1 MPRRRWATA
10 SGRNAQNRAR
20 SASIWSRWRPAMHRS
35 SESVAAIATALAK
48 AQTEL
53 SNPEKAMVGTV
64 YNDRSDSPQSFRYAS
79 LSSGLDIV
87 RKILGGQ
94 QIAVAQTTDIDRANG
109 MVNLTTVLLH
119 TSGEWISS
127 DWPVCQLSET
137 SAPRRMGA
145 ALTYARRYALFTM
158 VGIAGEDDLDAPDV
172 INDQP
177 KGGVEPA
184 PVRASPLRT
193 ENSGIPLG
201 KEKLGADES
210 AAIRAQ
216 LIQEIETLPEDDL
229 QPRAIAILKAKN
241 RLLAED
247 AKLVEQAF
255 AARMVQQPTLLEAS
269 ATVDA
274 AVDVTPPESQ
284 SGSASASTVKQG
296 RRRGRP
302 RKTKASAGV
311 AEASQLPS
319 ASVIA
324 DSPVPPSTHLADAT
338 PAKIEKSELT
348 ISEPRRHRDK
358 GHLKFVAS
366 QPCLV
371 CGRSPADAH
380 HLRFTQPRAM
390 GRKVSD
396 EFTVPLCRTHH
407 RDNHRF
413 GDEAA
418 WWGRQAIDPVGT
430 SRKLWVSTRR
440 IE

>member
-1 MPRRRWATA
+1 
-10 SGRNAQNRAR
+10 
-20 SASIWSRWRPAMHRS
+20 MHRS

-64 YNDRSDSPQSFRYAS
+64 YNIRSDCPQSFRYAS

-87 RKILGGQ
+87 RKTLGGQ
-94 QIAVAQTTDIDRANG
+94 QIAIAQTTDIDQVNG
-109 MVNLTTVLLH
+109 MVNLTTILLH

-193 ENSGIPLG
+193 EKHGIPFVR
-201 KEKLGADES
+201 EKLAADES
-210 AAIRAQ
+210 AAIKAQ
-216 LIQEIETLPEDDL
+216 LIRDIETLPEDDL

-241 RLLAED
+241 RLSADD
-247 AKLVEQAF
+247 AKLVEHAF
-255 AARMVQQPTLLEAS
+255 AARMVQQATLLEAS

-302 RKTKASAGV
+302 RKTKASTEV

-380 HLRFTQPRAM
+380 HLRFTQPRAT

-396 EFTVPLCRTHH
+396 EFTVPLCRTHY

>member
-1 MPRRRWATA
+1 
-10 SGRNAQNRAR
+10 
-20 SASIWSRWRPAMHRS
+20 MHRS

-64 YNDRSDSPQSFRYAS
+64 YNIRSDSSQSFRYAS

-87 RKILGGQ
+87 RKTLGGQ
-94 QIAVAQTTDIDRANG
+94 QIAIAQTTDIDQVNG

-158 VGIAGEDDLDAPDV
+158 VGIAGEDDLDAPDG
-172 INDQP
+172 INDP
-177 KGGVEPA
+177 INGHKPVDTDLAPNPSSA
-184 PVRASPLRT
+184 PVNQFRT
-193 ENSGIPLG
+193 ANSHTQPARQ
-201 KEKLGADES
+201 KLSADDS
-210 AAIRAQ
+210 AAIRTQ
-216 LIQEIETLPEDDL
+216 LILEIETLPEHDL
-229 QPRAIAILKAKN
+229 QARAIAILKAKN
-241 RLLAED
+241 RLSADD
-247 AKLVEQAF
+247 AKLVEESF
-255 AARMVQQPTLLEAS
+255 AARMAVQDALPVAVTTDEATPTPTDPTPPQPAS
-269 ATVDA
+269 GSVAAVKLVRARGRSRKVKAAAEQSAAPPVLPKLVIDDSPPASTQPQADA
-274 AVDVTPPESQ
+274 A
-284 SGSASASTVKQG
+284 
-296 RRRGRP
+296 
-302 RKTKASAGV
+302 
-311 AEASQLPS
+311 
-319 ASVIA
+319 
-324 DSPVPPSTHLADAT
+324 

-371 CGRSPADAH
+371 CGRRPADAH

-418 WWGRQAIDPVGT
+418 WWGRQAIDPIGT

>member
-1 MPRRRWATA
+1 
-10 SGRNAQNRAR
+10 
-20 SASIWSRWRPAMHRS
+20 MHRS
-35 SESVAAIATALAK
+35 SESIAAIATALAK

-64 YNDRSDSPQSFRYAS
+64 YNNRSDSPQSFRYAS

-87 RKILGGQ
+87 RKTLGGQ
-94 QIAVAQTTDIDRANG
+94 QIAIAQTTDIDRTSG
-109 MVNLTTVLLH
+109 TVNLTTILLH

-158 VGIAGEDDLDAPDV
+158 VGIAGEDDLDAPDFT
-172 INDQP
+172 NDKPQGDKAADARLAP
-177 KGGVEPA
+177 KSGLEREPI
-184 PVRASPLRT
+184 RSSQFRT
-193 ENSGIPLG
+193 ENPASPPVR
-201 KEKLGADES
+201 EKLSAEES
-210 AAIRAQ
+210 AAIREQ
-216 LIQEIETLPEDDL
+216 LIREIETIAEDAL
-229 QPRAIAILKAKN
+229 QSRAIAILKAKN
-241 RLLAED
+241 RLPVDD
-247 AKLVEQAF
+247 ATLVEQAF
-255 AARMVQQPTLLEAS
+255 TARMALQDSLPEAHMTDEATSASIDPAVPQPS
-269 ATVDA
+269 
-274 AVDVTPPESQ
+274 
-284 SGSASASTVKQG
+284 SGSTDPAKPP
-296 RRRGRP
+296 RPRGRP
-302 RKTKASAGV
+302 RKIKPAAEQSAAALG
-311 AEASQLPS
+311 PS
-319 ASVIA
+319 GPAIA
-324 DSPVPPSTHLADAT
+324 DNLAPASTLQQANTA

-413 GDEAA
+413 GDEEA
-418 WWGRQAIDPVGT
+418 WWARSSINPVEV

>member
-1 MPRRRWATA
+1 MPRRPWAMA
-10 SGRNAQNRAR
+10 SGRNGRNQAQ
-20 SASIWSRWRPAMHRS
+20 SALIWSRWGLVMHRS

-64 YNDRSDSPQSFRYAS
+64 YSVRSDSPQSFRYAS
-79 LSSGLDIV
+79 LSSGLDII
-87 RKILGGQ
+87 RKTLGSQ
-94 QIAVAQTTDIDRANG
+94 QIAIAQTTDIDRANG
-109 MVNLTTVLLH
+109 MVNLTTTLLH

-184 PVRASPLRT
+184 PVPVSPLRT
-193 ENSGIPLG
+193 ENSGIPFV

-241 RLLAED
+241 RLSADD

-269 ATVDA
+269 ATVETIFA
-274 AVDVTPPESQ
+274 SVDVTPPE
-284 SGSASASTVKQG
+284 
-296 RRRGRP
+296 
-302 RKTKASAGV
+302 
-311 AEASQLPS
+311 
-319 ASVIA
+319 
-324 DSPVPPSTHLADAT
+324 
-338 PAKIEKSELT
+338 
-348 ISEPRRHRDK
+348 
-358 GHLKFVAS
+358 
-366 QPCLV
+366 
-371 CGRSPADAH
+371 
-380 HLRFTQPRAM
+380 
-390 GRKVSD
+390 
-396 EFTVPLCRTHH
+396 
-407 RDNHRF
+407 
-413 GDEAA
+413 
-418 WWGRQAIDPVGT
+418 
-430 SRKLWVSTRR
+430 
-440 IE
+440 